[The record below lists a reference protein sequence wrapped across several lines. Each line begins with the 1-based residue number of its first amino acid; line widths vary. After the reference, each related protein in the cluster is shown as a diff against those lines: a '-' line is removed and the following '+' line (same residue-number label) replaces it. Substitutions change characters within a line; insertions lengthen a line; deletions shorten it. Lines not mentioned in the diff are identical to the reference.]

1 MRSRDRSSRF
11 QPFSPM
17 STRKPCT
24 LFHFKSVAGQ
34 LFHSNSNITDIPQGS
49 NTQHAFKNPECM
61 TKHVDRLQTSLT
73 VSSKPLCIKASL
85 LPQTRTRRPNWCSE
99 RAKGLGR
106 RFGVGQRA
114 GGSTKVSSFPPSA
127 ALEHLPRS
135 THFDLLCLLHF
146 DYCALIGRGKPTKGA
161 LS

>member
-49 NTQHAFKNPECM
+49 NTQHAFKNPGCM